1 MHRPIS
7 VLLRRRPP
15 SARSFPPTRS
25 LPPAIKICR
34 RQKRRRPRERRSS
47 RYKSCNSRRR
57 RCRRRWRRNF
67 RTPRSDLVLRR
78 LFLRFRMQRNGEG
91 ENWTKLVSVPS
102 RNVFFAHEF
111 GPQRTSKASDASFG
125 RAMRAPFLYPCS
137 IVPFMARGA
146 AIKKSP
152 FAGGRPETWTEGK
165 VCSEWGNL
173 DCTSSSI
180 LASAAWWERDD
191 TLEYRREFLALSRR
205 GSSSFYPPLF
215 DSLFRTFLHPL
226 PSSPPSFGSEEA
238 RGRGG
243 GPGKR
248 VVN

>member
-1 MHRPIS
+1 
-7 VLLRRRPP
+7 
-15 SARSFPPTRS
+15 
-25 LPPAIKICR
+25 
-34 RQKRRRPRERRSS
+34 
-47 RYKSCNSRRR
+47 
-57 RCRRRWRRNF
+57 
-67 RTPRSDLVLRR
+67 
-78 LFLRFRMQRNGEG
+78 MQRNGEG

-125 RAMRAPFLYPCS
+125 RAMRAPLLYPCS

-152 FAGGRPETWTEGK
+152 FIGGRPETWTEGK

-205 GSSSFYPPLF
+205 GSSSFYPPPSLTRFLGLF
-215 DSLFRTFLHPL
+215 CILFPLRPL
-226 PSSPPSFGSEEA
+226 PLAQRRRE
-238 RGRGG
+238 GG
-243 GPGKR
+243 GTGPGKR